1 MGELMSL
8 KPIKRGTAHREVSV
22 SIGDKDGDVILHFG
36 QDVTW
41 IALHPEQAI
50 EIGLRM
56 IHQAAAI
63 MGMEVEVEI
72 LDKKPAKLIMPV
84 KH

>member
-1 MGELMSL
+1 MPRM
-8 KPIKRGTAHREVSV
+8 PIKRGTAHKDVAV
-22 SIGDKDGDVILHFG
+22 SIGDKDGNVILHFG

-41 IALHPEQAI
+41 VGLRPEQAI

-56 IHQAAAI
+56 IHQAASC
-63 MGMEVEVEI
+63 MGMEVEVNIE
-72 LDKKPAKLIMPV
+72 DKVAPKIIMPM